1 MKNTLY
7 ILIISFFMLTQMSGV
22 TANIAEK
29 ENMIKDDKVA
39 EILNEADIYPNPAED
54 HIFLKIRGFESLSEV
69 KIEVMSIIGNK
80 MKATHE
86 VVKPGLYKID
96 LTNIPVG
103 HYYVMLTIDSEKS
116 LKKFLKK

>member
-1 MKNTLY
+1 
-7 ILIISFFMLTQMSGV
+7 MLTQTSGM

-29 ENMIKDDKVA
+29 ERLIKDDKVA
-39 EILNEADIYPNPAED
+39 EILKEADVYPNPAED
-54 HIFLKIRGFESLSEV
+54 HIFLKIRDFESLSDV

-80 MKATHE
+80 MTVTHE
-86 VVKPGLYKID
+86 TVKPGLYKID